1 MKKVNEL
8 RIPAYAIVDA
18 EEGGVLQIVNSR
30 DTARYALKL
39 LKERY
44 CRGNELKIV
53 KLAANKFVR

>member
-18 EEGGVLQIVNSR
+18 EQGGVLQIVNSR

-44 CRGNELKIV
+44 GCGNELKIV
-53 KLAANKFVR
+53 KMSAEKFIR

>member
-18 EEGGVLQIVNSR
+18 EQGGVLQIVTDR
-30 DTARYALKL
+30 PTARYALKL

-44 CRGNELKIV
+44 GRGNELKIV
-53 KLAANKFVR
+53 KLAASKYIR